1 MDGGLFCQSIE
12 KLSGLIGPDNF
23 KLLTMVEVFKT
34 NVHKEVE
41 AARLLNELDQYF
53 PCFRSNFDL
62 EDCDKIL
69 RVEGLD
75 IMPGKIMEVLHA
87 NGFHCSVLE

>member
-1 MDGGLFCQSIE
+1 
-12 KLSGLIGPDNF
+12 
-23 KLLTMVEVFKT
+23 MVEVFKT
-34 NVHKEVE
+34 NVHKEDE
-41 AARLLNELDQYF
+41 AARLLNALGQYF

-62 EDCDKIL
+62 DDCDRIP
-69 RVEGLD
+69 RVEGQD